1 MVVGKVM
8 LTTDEREGI
17 RQYLLG
23 GLTGQTNEMRSLVW
37 PCLGKVVVG
46 TDDVWRVVADTTSD
60 TVQFDYP
67 FVRLPPVPLSA
78 DMNDFEHT
86 DWIKIAIA
94 FHYLLRMLPWHI
106 LQHPSCPWGI
116 PVECGERDLLYSCL
130 NFAGCH
136 LFVLLSHFTFRTLPH
151 PHPAAIALSVSQP
164 DPRMVASSGHL
175 SILPYV
181 RGQLDLGADLQLPCP
196 RQALIFCQLRASDC
210 SVK

>member
-1 MVVGKVM
+1 MGPSFTFGHKGDYCPEGKEVEMVVGKVM

-94 FHYLLRMLPWHI
+94 IADQTGLIADPEIMGAIERRVTEEVLEGRLIAGDAHTKVAISDGGQAIRKFAWSQDGKLAAEVAGTWRLATGEMVEVHNDAGWHI
-106 LQHPSCPWGI
+106 
-116 PVECGERDLLYSCL
+116 
-130 NFAGCH
+130 
-136 LFVLLSHFTFRTLPH
+136 
-151 PHPAAIALSVSQP
+151 
-164 DPRMVASSGHL
+164 M
-175 SILPYV
+175 
-181 RGQLDLGADLQLPCP
+181 QL
-196 RQALIFCQLRASDC
+196 
-210 SVK
+210 